1 MRRFKLSKL
10 LSRSLIACM
19 IYQELRAKNRE
30 QYRRNEE
37 PYLGSEERGGERG
50 PVPVPRPFLFFLAY
64 GFLSFLSVFT
74 SLCVCFVSVVFLS
87 KCPKLRTC
95 QKIQSIGEIY
105 IHVMHRHV
113 HV

>member
-50 PVPVPRPFLFFLAY
+50 PVPVPRPLLFSLFLGLRFSL
-64 GFLSFLSVFT
+64 LSFCLYF
-74 SLCVCFVSVVFLS
+74 SLCVFCLCCLLIKVSEAANVS
-87 KCPKLRTC
+87 KNPKYR
-95 QKIQSIGEIY
+95 
-105 IHVMHRHV
+105 
-113 HV
+113 